1 MRKSWPTIGTDLVF
15 DPIAGAARLLRD
27 FARDRDGAIAV
38 IFIVALIP
46 LLAAAG
52 AAIDIS
58 RAYVV
63 KQRLGYAVD
72 AAGLAVG
79 ASTGTEDELQL
90 VLERYFEA
98 NYPADEVGVPATP
111 TMVIDG
117 NNITVTADAEIDA
130 TLMRIMGVETIDV
143 SAEALIVRKV
153 TGLDVALVLDNSGS
167 MAGSK
172 ISDLKSAA
180 TTFVNILFGDDSTSD
195 TLQVGVVPFN
205 ATVNVGRPNGTYVRA
220 GNGRRN
226 SDYDPYRWE
235 GCVEARDY
243 PRDVEDSYTGTN
255 RQKKWRRYLWVSNNN
270 NDWPPDS
277 GDRGQFRGPNKM
289 CPVRLLQLT
298 GTKQTVLDKIDD
310 MDANGF
316 THINFG
322 AAWGWRVVSPAE
334 PFQEAH
340 DYDDEEF
347 NHAVVIMTDGENFMP
362 SSSRDYTAYGF
373 LQDGNLGTTSRSAA
387 EDELDDRLL
396 EVCTGMKAV
405 GIIVYTITFDVD
417 SSALRT
423 LMRSCATSTANYFDS
438 PSSSELQA
446 AFEAIGA
453 QLSNL
458 RLGR

>member
-1 MRKSWPTIGTDLVF
+1 MRMPGQNKAKSL
-15 DPIAGAARLLRD
+15 AAESGGLLRD
-27 FARDRDGAIAV
+27 FARSRDGAIAV

-79 ASTGTEDELQL
+79 ASTGSEAELQL
-90 VLERYFEA
+90 VLERYFTA
-98 NYPADEVGVPATP
+98 NYPVDEVGVPATP
-111 TMVIDG
+111 AMVITG

-167 MAGSK
+167 MSGSK
-172 ISDLKSAA
+172 IADLKTAA
-180 TTFVNILFGDDSTSD
+180 TTFVNILFGDDTTST
-195 TLQVGVVPFN
+195 TLQIGVVPFN
-205 ATVNVGRPNGTYVRA
+205 ATVNVGRPNRDYVRA

-235 GCVEARDY
+235 GCVEARTY
-243 PRDVEDSYTGTN
+243 PRDVEDTYEGTN
-255 RQKKWRRYLWVSNNN
+255 RQKKWRRYLWESNSNNN
-270 NDWPPDS
+270 WPSDS

-289 CPVRLLQLT
+289 CPVSLLQLT
-298 GTKQTVLDKIDD
+298 GTKQTVLNKIDD

-322 AAWGWRVVSPAE
+322 AVWGWRVVSPAE

-340 DYDDEEF
+340 AYDDDDF
-347 NHAVVIMTDGENFMP
+347 NHAVVIMTDGENFI
-362 SSSRDYTAYGF
+362 SSSSNDYTAYGF
-373 LQDGNLGTTSRSAA
+373 LSEGNLGTTSRSAA

-396 EVCTGMKAV
+396 EVCTGMKTL
-405 GIIVYTITFDVD
+405 GIIVYTITFDV
-417 SSALRT
+417 SSDALRT
-423 LMRSCATSTANYFDS
+423 LMRSCASTDAQYFDS
-438 PSSSELQA
+438 PSASELQA